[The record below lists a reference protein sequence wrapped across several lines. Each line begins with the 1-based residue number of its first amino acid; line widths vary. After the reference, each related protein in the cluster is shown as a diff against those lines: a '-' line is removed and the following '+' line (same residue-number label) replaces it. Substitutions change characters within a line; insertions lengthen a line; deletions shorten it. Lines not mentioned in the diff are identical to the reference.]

1 MSAFDTLFLSSVY
14 SSFFAPIV
22 RRIVTIGFG
31 VGNRAG
37 WLVKTISTIPHYKHD
52 VFSLGE
58 GCCTYRTLTK
68 SWSQKHLRV
77 TKSDALRE
85 IRIGMHHLTRIEWLG
100 HIDALSTVIVRLHI
114 THQQRS
120 YSSRYHFC
128 RRRHCDPEKMVQSTF
143 DHGLEDIHKLPD
155 GHSQ

>member
-1 MSAFDTLFLSSVY
+1 MSAFETLFLSSVY

-85 IRIGMHHLTRIEWLG
+85 IRIGMHHLTRIEWLK
-100 HIDALSTVIVRLHI
+100 HIDVLSTVIVRLNI

-120 YSSRYHFC
+120 YSSLSHYDQP
-128 RRRHCDPEKMVQSTF
+128 RRCVGERRARSESGRDLWT
-143 DHGLEDIHKLPD
+143 DISICGGKY
-155 GHSQ
+155 S